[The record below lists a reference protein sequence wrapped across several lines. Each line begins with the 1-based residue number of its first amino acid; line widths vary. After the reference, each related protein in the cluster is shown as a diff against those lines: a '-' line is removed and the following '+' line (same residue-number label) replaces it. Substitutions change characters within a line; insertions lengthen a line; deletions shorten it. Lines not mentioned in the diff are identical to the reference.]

1 VRSAFNKTS
10 QCGVTNYNPVG
21 FEARNCDFRQ
31 LYPCHTRDIGKRH
44 QIEMQFSPDCKLQ
57 LARPSAIPSSRSRTL
72 CARTKDQPDRLR
84 RIGVLI
90 GFAESDPA
98 VQSWLAAFRGALAKL
113 GWREGNNLRIELRWA
128 GYDLDRMKTFAKELV
143 DLRPD
148 AILSVTSPVTDALL
162 RTTQTIPIVIATVAD
177 PISSGFVT
185 NLGRPGGNVT
195 GFALYEPGMGG
206 KWVELLKQIA
216 PGVTRVALL
225 FNPATTV
232 PVKFYM
238 SSIEA
243 AASSFAIQASTAPV
257 HAKDEIEGVIAS
269 LAGNPGAGLIA
280 MPDLFNTIN
289 RDLIIAV
296 AARYRVPAI
305 YFFRSFADS
314 GGLISYGPDFAEQ
327 YPQAAEYID
336 RILKGEKPG
345 DLPIQMPI
353 KVPLV
358 INLKT
363 AKALGLEVPGQ
374 LQQLA
379 DEVIE

>member
-1 VRSAFNKTS
+1 MRRREFITLLCGAATTWPIAVRA
-10 QCGVTNYNPVG
+10 Q
-21 FEARNCDFRQ
+21 
-31 LYPCHTRDIGKRH
+31 
-44 QIEMQFSPDCKLQ
+44 
-57 LARPSAIPSSRSRTL
+57 
-72 CARTKDQPDRLR
+72 QPDRMR
-84 RIGVLI
+84 HIGVLM
-90 GFAESDPA
+90 GYAETDQA
-98 VQSWLAAFRGALAKL
+98 AQSWLTAFRGALTKL
-113 GWREGNNLRIELRWA
+113 GWKEGSNLRIELRWSA
-128 GYDLDRMKTFAKELV
+128 DDPDRMRTLAKELV

-148 AILSVTSPVTDALL
+148 AILSVTTPVTDALV
-162 RTTQTIPIVIATVAD
+162 RETQTIPIVIVTVAD

-195 GFALYEPGMGG
+195 GFALYEPSMGG
-206 KWVELLKQIA
+206 KWLEQLKQIA

-232 PVKFYM
+232 PVKFYL

-243 AASSFAIQASTAPV
+243 AASSFSVQTSTAPV
-257 HAKDEIEGVIAS
+257 HAKDEIEGVIAA
-269 LAGNPGAGLIA
+269 LAANPGAGLIV

-289 RDLIIAV
+289 RDLIIAA

-305 YFFRSFADS
+305 YFVRSFADS
-314 GGLISYGPDFAEQ
+314 GGLISYGPDFDEQ
-327 YPQAAEYID
+327 YPRAAEYID

-363 AKALGLEVPGQ
+363 AKALGLSVPLG
-374 LQQLA
+374 LLNAA

>member
-1 VRSAFNKTS
+1 MRRREFMALLGSTATAWPL
-10 QCGVTNYNPVG
+10 T
-21 FEARNCDFRQ
+21 ARAQ
-31 LYPCHTRDIGKRH
+31 
-44 QIEMQFSPDCKLQ
+44 Q
-57 LARPSAIPSSRSRTL
+57 
-72 CARTKDQPDRLR
+72 R
-84 RIGVLI
+84 RIGALI
-90 GFAESDPA
+90 GFTETDPD
-98 VQSWLAAFRGALAKL
+98 VQSWVATFRGALAKL
-113 GWREGNNLRIELRWA
+113 GWTEGSNLQIEVRWT
-128 GYDLDRMKTFAKELV
+128 GYDSDKMKTFAKELV

-148 AILSVTSPVTDALL
+148 AILSVTTPVTGALI
-162 RTTQTIPIVIATVAD
+162 RETQTIPIVIATVAD

-195 GFALYEPGMGG
+195 GFALYEPSMGG
-206 KWVELLKQIA
+206 KWLELLKRIA

-257 HAKDEIEGVIAS
+257 HAKEQIEGVIAA
-269 LAGNPGAGLIA
+269 LAGNPGAGLIV

-314 GGLISYGPDFAEQ
+314 GGLASYGPDFAPQ

-345 DLPIQMPI
+345 DLPIQMPVT
-353 KVPLV
+353 VPLI

-363 AKALGLEVPGQ
+363 ANALGLDVP
-374 LQQLA
+374 LRLLNAA

>member
-1 VRSAFNKTS
+1 MRRREFITMVG
-10 QCGVTNYNPVG
+10 GVTVWPLAARAQQVGPV
-21 FEARNCDFRQ
+21 
-31 LYPCHTRDIGKRH
+31 
-44 QIEMQFSPDCKLQ
+44 
-57 LARPSAIPSSRSRTL
+57 
-72 CARTKDQPDRLR
+72 R

-98 VQSWLAAFRGALAKL
+98 VQSWLAALRSALAKL
-113 GWREGNNLRIELRWA
+113 GWTEGSNLRIEFRWA
-128 GYDLDRMKTFAKELV
+128 GDDPDRIKRFAKELV

-148 AILSVTSPVTDALL
+148 AILSVTTPVTGALVRET
-162 RTTQTIPIVIATVAD
+162 RTTPIVMVTVAD
-177 PISSGFVT
+177 PISSGFVAS
-185 NLGRPGGNVT
+185 LGRPGGNVT

-206 KWVELLKQIA
+206 KWLELLKQIA
-216 PGVTRVALL
+216 PGVSRVALL

-232 PVKFYM
+232 PVKLFM

-243 AASSFAIQASTAPV
+243 AALRFVIQASTAPV
-257 HAKDEIEGVIAS
+257 HAKDEIEGVIAT
-269 LAGNPGAGLIA
+269 LAGNPGAGLIV
-280 MPDLFNTIN
+280 MPDLFNTVN
-289 RDLIIAV
+289 RDLIIAL

-305 YFFRSFADS
+305 YFVRSFADS

-327 YPQAAEYID
+327 YPPAAGYID

-363 AKALGLEVPGQ
+363 ANALGIDVPLQ

-379 DEVIE
+379 DEIIE

>member
-1 VRSAFNKTS
+1 MRRRAFITLLSAAAAW
-10 QCGVTNYNPVG
+10 P
-21 FEARNCDFRQ
+21 
-31 LYPCHTRDIGKRH
+31 
-44 QIEMQFSPDCKLQ
+44 
-57 LARPSAIPSSRSRTL
+57 LAAHAQQAGSV
-72 CARTKDQPDRLR
+72 R

-90 GFAESDPA
+90 GFTETDPA

-113 GWREGNNLRIELRWA
+113 GWTEGSNLRIELRWA
-128 GYDLDRMKTFAKELV
+128 GYDPDRMKTFAKELV

-148 AILSVTSPVTDALL
+148 AILSVTTPVTGALV
-162 RTTQTIPIVIATVAD
+162 RETQTIPIVILTVAD

-195 GFALYEPGMGG
+195 GFALYEPSMAG
-206 KWVELLKQIA
+206 KWLELLKQVA
-216 PGVTRVALL
+216 PSVTRVALL
-225 FNPATTV
+225 FNPTTSV
-232 PVKFYM
+232 PIKFYLT
-238 SSIEA
+238 SIQA
-243 AASSFAIQASTAPV
+243 AASSYAVQTSTAPV
-257 HAKDEIEGVIAS
+257 HTKDEIDGVIAA
-269 LAGNPGAGLIA
+269 LAGNPGAGLIV
-280 MPDLFNTIN
+280 MPDTFNTTN

-305 YFFRSFADS
+305 YYLRSFADS
-314 GGLISYGPDFAEQ
+314 GGLISYGPDLAPQ
-327 YPQAAEYID
+327 YPPAAEYID

-363 AKALGLEVPGQ
+363 ANALGLNVPHG
-374 LQQLA
+374 LLNAA

>member
-1 VRSAFNKTS
+1 MKRREFITLLCGAATTWPLAVRA
-10 QCGVTNYNPVG
+10 QRGERV
-21 FEARNCDFRQ
+21 
-31 LYPCHTRDIGKRH
+31 
-44 QIEMQFSPDCKLQ
+44 
-57 LARPSAIPSSRSRTL
+57 
-72 CARTKDQPDRLR
+72 R

-90 GFAESDPA
+90 GFAETDPA

-113 GWREGNNLRIELRWA
+113 GWTEGRNLRIELRWA
-128 GYDLDRMKTFAKELV
+128 GDDPDRTKTFAKELV
-143 DLRPD
+143 NLRPD
-148 AILSVTSPVTDALL
+148 AILSVTTPVTDALV
-162 RTTQTIPIVIATVAD
+162 RETQTIPIVIVTVAD

-195 GFALYEPGMGG
+195 GFALYEPSMGG
-206 KWVELLKQIA
+206 KWLEQLKQIA

-232 PVKFYM
+232 PVKFYL

-243 AASSFAIQASTAPV
+243 AASSFSVQTSTAPV
-257 HAKDEIEGVIAS
+257 HAKDEIEGVIAA
-269 LAGNPGAGLIA
+269 LAANPGAGLIV

-289 RDLIIAV
+289 RDSIIAA

-305 YFFRSFADS
+305 YFVRPFADS

-327 YPQAAEYID
+327 YPRAADYIN

-345 DLPIQMPI
+345 DLPIQMPL

-363 AKALGLEVPGQ
+363 AKALGLSVPLG
-374 LQQLA
+374 LLNAA

>member
-1 VRSAFNKTS
+1 VRRRTFIALLGGAAT
-10 QCGVTNYNPVG
+10 CPLA
-21 FEARNCDFRQ
+21 ARGQ
-31 LYPCHTRDIGKRH
+31 QAGG
-44 QIEMQFSPDCKLQ
+44 M
-57 LARPSAIPSSRSRTL
+57 
-72 CARTKDQPDRLR
+72 R

-90 GFAESDPA
+90 GFTETDPDMR
-98 VQSWLAAFRGALAKL
+98 SWLAAFRGALMKL
-113 GWREGNNLRIELRWA
+113 GWTEGSNLRIELRWA
-128 GYDLDRMKTFAKELV
+128 GDDPDRIKTFAKELV

-148 AILSVTSPVTDALL
+148 AILSVTTPVTGALV
-162 RTTQTIPIVIATVAD
+162 RETQTIPIVIATVAD

-185 NLGRPGGNVT
+185 SLGRPGGNVT
-195 GFALYEPGMGG
+195 GFTLYEPSMGS
-206 KWVELLKQIA
+206 KWLELLKQIA

-243 AASSFAIQASTAPV
+243 AASSFAIQPSTAPV
-257 HAKDEIEGVIAS
+257 NAKDEIEGVIAA
-269 LAGNPGAGLIA
+269 LAGNPGAGLIV
-280 MPDLFNTIN
+280 MPDLFNVTN
-289 RDLIIAV
+289 RDLIIAM

-327 YPQAAEYID
+327 YPQAAKYID
-336 RILKGEKPG
+336 RIFKGEKPG

-363 AKALGLEVPGQ
+363 AKALGLVVPGQ

>member
-1 VRSAFNKTS
+1 MKRRAFLTLLGSA
-10 QCGVTNYNPVG
+10 VAAWPLA
-21 FEARNCDFRQ
+21 ARAQ
-31 LYPCHTRDIGKRH
+31 QPTKRG
-44 QIEMQFSPDCKLQ
+44 
-57 LARPSAIPSSRSRTL
+57 
-72 CARTKDQPDRLR
+72 R

-90 GFAESDPA
+90 GFAETDPA
-98 VQSWLAAFRGALAKL
+98 VQSWLTVFRGALTKL
-113 GWREGNNLRIELRWA
+113 GWTEGSNFQIELRWA
-128 GYDLDRMKTFAKELV
+128 GYDSDRMKTFAKELV

-148 AILSVTSPVTDALL
+148 AILSVTTPVTDALV
-162 RTTQTIPIVIATVAD
+162 RETQTIPIVIVTVAD

-195 GFALYEPGMGG
+195 GFALYEPSMGG
-206 KWVELLKQIA
+206 KWLEQLKQIA

-225 FNPATTV
+225 FNPTTTV
-232 PVKFYM
+232 PIKFYM
-238 SSIEA
+238 ASIQA
-243 AASSFAIQASTAPV
+243 AASSFAVQTSTAPV
-257 HAKDEIEGVIAS
+257 HAKDEIEGVIAA
-269 LAGNPGAGLIA
+269 LASNPGAGLIV

-289 RDLIIAV
+289 RDLIVAA

-314 GGLISYGPDFAEQ
+314 GGLISYGPDFDEQ
-327 YPQAAEYID
+327 YPRAAEYID

-363 AKALGLEVPGQ
+363 AKALGLSVPLG
-374 LQQLA
+374 LLNAA

>member
-1 VRSAFNKTS
+1 MKRRAFLTLLGSA
-10 QCGVTNYNPVG
+10 VAAWPLA
-21 FEARNCDFRQ
+21 ARAQ
-31 LYPCHTRDIGKRH
+31 QPTKRG
-44 QIEMQFSPDCKLQ
+44 
-57 LARPSAIPSSRSRTL
+57 
-72 CARTKDQPDRLR
+72 R

-90 GFAESDPA
+90 GFAETDPA
-98 VQSWLAAFRGALAKL
+98 VQSWLAAFRDALAKL
-113 GWREGNNLRIELRWA
+113 GWTEGSNFQIELRWA
-128 GYDLDRMKTFAKELV
+128 GYDSDRMKTFAKELV

-148 AILSVTSPVTDALL
+148 AILSVTTPVTGALV
-162 RTTQTIPIVIATVAD
+162 RETQTIPIVIVTVAD
-177 PISSGFVT
+177 PVSSGFVT

-195 GFALYEPGMGG
+195 GFALYEPSMGG
-206 KWVELLKQIA
+206 KWLEQLKQIA

-225 FNPATTV
+225 FNPTTTV
-232 PVKFYM
+232 PIKFYM
-238 SSIEA
+238 ASIQA
-243 AASSFAIQASTAPV
+243 AASSFAVQTSTAPV
-257 HAKDEIEGVIAS
+257 HAKDEIEGVIAA
-269 LAGNPGAGLIA
+269 LAANPGAGLIV

-289 RDLIIAV
+289 RDSIIAA

-314 GGLISYGPDFAEQ
+314 GGLISYGPDFDEQ
-327 YPQAAEYID
+327 YPRAAEYID

-363 AKALGLEVPGQ
+363 AKALGLSVPLG
-374 LQQLA
+374 LLNAA

>member
-1 VRSAFNKTS
+1 VRRREFITLVGGA
-10 QCGVTNYNPVG
+10 VTTWPIAVR
-21 FEARNCDFRQ
+21 AQ
-31 LYPCHTRDIGKRH
+31 QPKRV
-44 QIEMQFSPDCKLQ
+44 
-57 LARPSAIPSSRSRTL
+57 
-72 CARTKDQPDRLR
+72 R

-90 GFAESDPA
+90 GFAETDPA
-98 VQSWLAAFRGALAKL
+98 VQSWLATFRGALAKL
-113 GWREGNNLRIELRWA
+113 GWTEGSNFQIEVRWA
-128 GYDLDRMKTFAKELV
+128 GYDSDRTKTFAKELV
-143 DLRPD
+143 DLRSD
-148 AILSVTSPVTDALL
+148 AILSVTTPVTDALV
-162 RTTQTIPIVIATVAD
+162 RETQTIPIVIVTVAD

-195 GFALYEPGMGG
+195 GFALYEPSMGG
-206 KWVELLKQIA
+206 KWLEVLKQIA

-232 PVKFYM
+232 PVKFYL

-243 AASSFAIQASTAPV
+243 AASSFAVKASTAPV
-257 HAKDEIEGVIAS
+257 HAKDEIEGVIAA
-269 LAGNPGAGLIA
+269 LAGNAGAGLIV

-289 RDLIIAV
+289 RDLIIAA
-296 AARYRVPAI
+296 AARHRVPAI

-327 YPQAAEYID
+327 YPRAAEYID

-363 AKALGLEVPGQ
+363 AKALGLDVPLH

>member
-1 VRSAFNKTS
+1 MRRRDLITLLGGATLAW
-10 QCGVTNYNPVG
+10 PRA
-21 FEARNCDFRQ
+21 ARAQ
-31 LYPCHTRDIGKRH
+31 QAGP
-44 QIEMQFSPDCKLQ
+44 
-57 LARPSAIPSSRSRTL
+57 
-72 CARTKDQPDRLR
+72 LR

-90 GFAESDPA
+90 GFAESDPD
-98 VQSWLAAFRGALAKL
+98 VQSWFAAFRGALAKL
-113 GWREGNNLRIELRWA
+113 GWTQGGNLRIELRWT
-128 GYDLDRMKTFAKELV
+128 GYDPDRMKAFAKELV

-148 AILSVTSPVTDALL
+148 AILSVTTPVTNALV
-162 RTTQTIPIVIATVAD
+162 RETQTIPIVTVAD
-177 PISSGFVT
+177 PISSGFVAS
-185 NLGRPGGNVT
+185 LGRPGGNVT

-206 KWVELLKQIA
+206 KWLELLKQIA

-243 AASSFAIQASTAPV
+243 AATSFAIQASIAPV
-257 HAKDEIEGVIAS
+257 HAKDEIEGAIAA
-269 LAGNPGAGLIA
+269 LAGNPGAGLIV

-289 RDLIIAV
+289 RDLIVAL

-305 YFFRSFADS
+305 YFSRSLAES

-327 YPQAAEYID
+327 YPPAAGYID

-363 AKALGLEVPGQ
+363 ANALGIDVPLH

-379 DEVIE
+379 DEIIE